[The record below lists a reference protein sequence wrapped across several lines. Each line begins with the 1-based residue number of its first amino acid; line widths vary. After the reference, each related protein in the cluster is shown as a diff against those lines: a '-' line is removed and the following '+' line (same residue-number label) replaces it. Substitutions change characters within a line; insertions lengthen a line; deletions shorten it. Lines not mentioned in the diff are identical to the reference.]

1 MIRTDTNYIDTR
13 IDLSK
18 TDNFKKNPKQTIQT
32 KVQRILKINETEV
45 CSAGNIK
52 FE

>member
-1 MIRTDTNYIDTR
+1 MIRTDTNYIGIR

-18 TDNFKKNPKQTIQT
+18 MDNFNNARQTIQT

-45 CSAGNIK
+45 CSADSIK
-52 FE
+52 IE